1 MDRADARGTVAAHD
15 IIVIGA
21 SAGGVEAIS
30 VVVSLLPRNLRAA
43 VLVVLHVSRGRS
55 MMPEILTRAGRLPAV
70 HPDDG
75 DGLQYGRIYVARPD
89 YHLTVERGR
98 VRVVQ
103 GPRVNGC
110 RPAIDPLFSS
120 AARAYGARVVGVV
133 LTGSLTDGTAGLAA
147 VKKAGGLAIVQDPD
161 EAFASS
167 MPDSARAS
175 VAVDY
180 VLPLHDIGPLLASL
194 TREQPDA
201 PPAAY
206 PEDERA
212 PVQGRESDSPDMKP
226 G

>member
-1 MDRADARGTVAAHD
+1 MKTHD

-55 MMPEILTRAGRLPAV
+55 MMPEILTRAGHLPAV

-75 DGLQYGRIYVARPD
+75 DVLRYGRIYVAKPD
-89 YHLTVERGR
+89 HHLTVERGR
-98 VRVVQ
+98 LRVVQ
-103 GPRVNGC
+103 GPTENGC
-110 RPAIDPLFSS
+110 RPAIDPLFRS
-120 AARAYGARVVGVV
+120 AARAYGPRVVGVV

-167 MPDSARAS
+167 MPQSARAC

-180 VLPLHDIGPLLASL
+180 VLPLRDIGPLVVSL
-194 TREQPDA
+194 TREGKGA
-201 PPAAY
+201 PPAACAGDARS
-206 PEDERA
+206 PG
-212 PVQGRESDSPDMKP
+212 QGRESDPPDMKP